1 MNKTFLAAAVATMM
15 ACACK
20 PTADSNPL
28 LQTFDTPYGI
38 PPFSQIADSHYLPA
52 FQKAMEAHKA
62 EIEAIASCADAPTFD
77 NTILALDRS
86 GQLLTQVASVF
97 YAQNAASTTPAMQE
111 VDAKVS
117 PMLATHSDEIMMD
130 QRLWERVKTV
140 YEQRKGNHLDA
151 QQQKLVE
158 ETYKQ
163 FVRSGA
169 SLDKEAQERL
179 KELNNEIAS
188 LETAFSQHM
197 LAETN
202 AYRLVV
208 SHKDSLAGLPADLV
222 ASAAEAASE
231 AGMEGKWMFTLHNP
245 SVMPF
250 LQYSACRDLR
260 RAMFEAYTQRGCH
273 GGADDNRQVVARLV
287 EARLQKARLMG
298 YPDYASLALERRM
311 AKEPQA
317 VYDLLDQVW
326 KPALEVAA
334 QELDDIRQEA
344 RKDGLT
350 EEPEGWDWRYY
361 ADRAKQAKYSF
372 DENQLRPYL
381 QLDNVRKGLFYCAN
395 RLYGIQLTPIQDVPL
410 PHPDAQAFECTDADG
425 RLLGVLFMDFFPRA
439 SKRGG
444 AWCTSYRDL
453 RYTDEGERIVPIISI
468 VCNFTK
474 PAAGEPALLNVDET
488 RTMFH
493 EFGHALHGFFT
504 DVRYKG
510 LSDVPRD
517 FVELPSQINEHW
529 AFAPEVLKVYATHY
543 KTGELLPQELV
554 EQMERSQRYGQGF
567 ATVEYLAASYLDMD
581 FHTLTQI
588 PDSFDVMQ
596 FEQTTLQGRGLP
608 RQIPSRYRT
617 TYFNHT
623 MGGGYTAGYYSYLW
637 AEVLESDG
645 FEAFRETGDI
655 FSPTVAQRFRQYV
668 LTPGG
673 TRDAMEMYVGFRGH
687 KPGIDPLLRGRFGNG
702 DGIDK

>member
-1 MNKTFLAAAVATMM
+1 MNKILLAATMATMM
-15 ACACK
+15 ACGCT
-20 PTADSNPL
+20 PSTDSNPL

-38 PPFSQIADSHYLPA
+38 PPFEKIEDAHYLPA
-52 FQKAMEAHKA
+52 FEKAMKA
-62 EIEAIASCADAPTFD
+62 QKDEIEAIATCKDAPTFE
-77 NTILALDRS
+77 NTVLALDRS
-86 GQLLTQVASVF
+86 GQLLSQVASVF
-97 YAQNAASTTPAMQE
+97 FAQDAAATNAAMQE

-117 PMLATHSDEIMMD
+117 PMLATHQDEIMMD
-130 QRLWERVKTV
+130 SRLWERVKTV
-140 YEQRKGNHLDA
+140 YEQRKGSHLDA
-151 QQQKLVE
+151 IQQKLVE
-158 ETYKQ
+158 ETYKE

-169 SLDKEAQERL
+169 NLDKQAQERL
-179 KELNNEIAS
+179 KELNNEIAL
-188 LETAFSQHM
+188 LETTFSQHM

-202 AYRLVV
+202 AYQLVINN
-208 SHKDSLAGLPADLV
+208 KDSLEGLPADLV
-222 ASAAEAASE
+222 ASAAEAAEE
-231 AGMEGKWMFTLHNP
+231 AGKKGSWMFTLHNP

-260 RAMFEAYTQRGCH
+260 RDIFEAYTQRGCH
-273 GGADDNRQVVARLV
+273 GGENDNRQVVARLV
-287 EARLQKARLMG
+287 EARLEKARLMG
-298 YPDYASLALERRM
+298 YPDYASMALERRM
-311 AKEPQA
+311 AKQPVA
-317 VYDLLDQVW
+317 VYNLLDQVW

-334 QELDDIRQEA
+334 QELEDIRQEA

-381 QLDNVRKGLFYCAN
+381 QLENVREGLFYCAN
-395 RLYGIQLTPIQDVPL
+395 RLYGLQMKPLQDVPL
-410 PHPDAQAFECTDADG
+410 PHPDAQAYECTDAQG
-425 RLLGVLFMDFFPRA
+425 QLLGVLFMDFFPRA

-453 RYTDEGERIVPIISI
+453 RYTEQGERIVPIISI

-504 DVRYKG
+504 DVPYKG

-529 AFAPEVLKVYATHY
+529 AFAPEVLQVYATHY
-543 KTGELLPQELV
+543 KTGEVLPQELV
-554 EQMERSQRYGQGF
+554 EQMERSQKYGQGF

-581 FHTLTQI
+581 FHTLAQI

-596 FEQTTLQGRGLP
+596 FEQSTLQGRGLP

-673 TRDAMEMYVGFRGH
+673 TRDAMDMYVGFRGH
-687 KPGIDPLLRGRFGNG
+687 KPGIEPLLRGRFG
-702 DGIDK
+702 DRDDK